1 MRLLSHL
8 STPALSI
15 VKTLMYPTN
24 SACVTSILRT
34 YYTWKVDSQ
43 PDVSYN
49 IVKMGLWTLAEVAA
63 GVIVCCL
70 PVLPRFF
77 QDIGPKIHRAFST
90 NSKPSSNL
98 DSENVQIIGRP
109 SSPATTSPNSI
120 PTSARDMRIQKAH
133 VNGSFIELE
142 EYNTVISEVNAS
154 HQSRPR
160 PIRPHRDLESGWYG
174 FPMRD
179 TFYNETRLNTS
190 V

>member
-1 MRLLSHL
+1 MRLLGHL

-15 VKTLMYPTN
+15 VKTLMHPTN

-77 QDIGPKIHRAFST
+77 QDIGSKIHRAFST
-90 NSKPSSNL
+90 DSKPSSNL
-98 DSENVQIIGRP
+98 GSENVQIIERP
-109 SSPATTSPNSI
+109 SSPTPTSPDSI
-120 PTSARDMRIQKAH
+120 PTSARDMRIQKAQ
-133 VNGSFIELE
+133 VNDNFIELK

-160 PIRPHRDLESGWYG
+160 PMRPHRDLESGWYG

-179 TFYNETRLNTS
+179 TFYRETRPNAS